1 MHIIWNAFKN
11 DMYQT
16 QDGDVTLIMDDERV
30 EDKIWLRSL
39 FVTELKQF

>member
-1 MHIIWNAFKN
+1 
-11 DMYQT
+11 MYQT
-16 QDGDVTLIMDDERV
+16 QEGDVTLIMDDERV